1 MESRLESAQQPIIHL
16 QDKIDNDKKKFA
28 DMVRSMDQLVKERD
42 DLQSQLKRAENMA
55 YKWKSTA
62 RGAGEL
68 QEECRQAWNATTTTE
83 RSKRRIEMEHTA
95 ELEV

>member
-1 MESRLESAQQPIIHL
+1 MESRLESAQQQIIHL

-28 DMVRSMDQLVKERD
+28 DMVRSMDLVVKQRD
-42 DLQSQLKRAENMA
+42 GLQSQLKRAQNLA
-55 YKWKSTA
+55 CKWKSTA

-83 RSKRRIEMEHTA
+83 RSKRRIEMQHTA
-95 ELEV
+95 EV